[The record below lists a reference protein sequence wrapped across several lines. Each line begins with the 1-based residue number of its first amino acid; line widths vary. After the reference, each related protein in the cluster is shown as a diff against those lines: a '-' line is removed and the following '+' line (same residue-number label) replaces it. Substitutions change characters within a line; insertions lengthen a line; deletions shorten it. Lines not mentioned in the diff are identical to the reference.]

1 MPIWL
6 NRPAGPPI
14 CGLWPAVLR
23 PRWPSNVTFVPVFA
37 AAHLVP
43 RVKQCVQGGDIRNE
57 LLQGEVLV
65 VVDAVCV
72 VYALMLL
79 RGAEGVE
86 QVGDEGSCACSRR

>member
-1 MPIWL
+1 MT
-6 NRPAGPPI
+6 
-14 CGLWPAVLR
+14 LR
-23 PRWPSNVTFVPVFA
+23 PVFA
-37 AAHLVP
+37 AGHLVP

-86 QVGDEGSCACSRR
+86 QVGDEGGGACSRR